1 MQSQKDKGDRR
12 ESAAHIKKLV
22 AFNSLV
28 VTPLVERLSGRDA
41 AMKEMA
47 ELLAKAAE
55 EAKKEGGSEEEIAAK
70 VEKVREDTV
79 KEVQK
84 AIQVR
89 GGAQAQ
95 GPGGHRQGDAIQ
107 VSVYGGGRKHQPCTF
122 HAQYTG
128 KSIR

>member
-55 EAKKEGGSEEEIAAK
+55 EAKKEGGSEEGGGGG
-70 VEKVREDTV
+70 
-79 KEVQK
+79 K
-84 AIQVR
+84 ARRRRR
-89 GGAQAQ
+89 GGEGSVHEPSTWLQGRRRRLQRPAQV
-95 GPGGHRQGDAIQ
+95 P
-107 VSVYGGGRKHQPCTF
+107 
-122 HAQYTG
+122 
-128 KSIR
+128 

>member
-89 GGAQAQ
+89 GGVM
-95 GPGGHRQGDAIQ
+95 RTSLI
-107 VSVYGGGRKHQPCTF
+107 YFMR
-122 HAQYTG
+122 
-128 KSIR
+128 